1 METTFL
7 IAAPK
12 LNQPFDLMVT
22 CNVDNFKIYVNGQLA
37 SSTITSFH
45 SKQVAGV
52 PVTPIVTAIGYDIA
66 TGSNMKITRISWNYS
81 ELRSVRRTF
90 TPRNKQ
96 YFASFVT
103 KM

>member
-52 PVTPIVTAIGYDIA
+52 PVTPIVTAIGYGIA

-81 ELRSVRRTF
+81 E
-90 TPRNKQ
+90 
-96 YFASFVT
+96 
-103 KM
+103 